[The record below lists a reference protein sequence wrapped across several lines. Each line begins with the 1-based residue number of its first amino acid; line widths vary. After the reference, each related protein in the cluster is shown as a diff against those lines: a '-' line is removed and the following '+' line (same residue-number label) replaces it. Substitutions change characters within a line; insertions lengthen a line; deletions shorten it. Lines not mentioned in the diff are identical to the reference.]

1 MEAAMADH
9 GHDWNRMPWWCW
21 AAPVAACAL
30 LASLFAHVFSATH
43 PALLAL
49 AILLLGAA
57 VFAAVHHA
65 EVLAVAIG
73 EPFGSILL
81 ALAIT
86 ALEVGLII
94 SVMASGSLGSGAVA
108 RDTVYS
114 VVMIV
119 LNGIVG
125 LCLLAGARRHYEQEF
140 KLQGAVGIL
149 SVIATLAVISLV
161 LPNFTH
167 TTPGPTYATSQLL
180 FVGSVSLVLYLLFVF
195 VQTVRHRDDFL
206 MEPGAAFHPD
216 AKPSR
221 RSTALAALLLGVS
234 LVVVI
239 GLAKTLSPALESAV
253 VGAGLPHAV
262 VGVVIAAA
270 VLLPEGVTAMK
281 SATRNRLQSSL
292 NASLGSAA
300 ASIGLTVPVVGAAS
314 VLLDQP
320 LTLGLSPQATV
331 LLLLTLFVSTLTF
344 ATGRTTVLQGAVHLV
359 IFGVFLFLSAV
370 P

>member
-1 MEAAMADH
+1 MADPD
-9 GHDWNRMPWWCW
+9 HDWNKMPWWCW
-21 AAPVAACAL
+21 AAPLAAAALVIAKFAHL
-30 LASLFAHVFSATH
+30 LAPDSAVMIN
-43 PALLAL
+43 L
-49 AILLLGAA
+49 AILFLGIT

-65 EVLAVAIG
+65 EVLAVRIG

-86 ALEVGLII
+86 TLEVGLII
-94 SVMASGSLGSGAVA
+94 SVMASGSNGSEAVA

-125 LCLLAGARRHYEQEF
+125 LCLVVGAARHYEQEF
-140 KLQGAVGIL
+140 RVQGAVGIL
-149 SVIATLAVISLV
+149 SVIATLAIVSLI
-161 LPNFTH
+161 LPNFTL
-167 TTPGPTYATSQLL
+167 TTVGPTYAPSQLI
-180 FVGSVSLVLYLLFVF
+180 FVGAVSLGLYVLFVF
-195 VQTVRHRDDFL
+195 VQTVRHKADFII
-206 MEPGAAFHPD
+206 EYAVSGHGV
-216 AKPSR
+216 KPNA
-221 RSTALAALLLGVS
+221 RSTILSTILLVIS

-239 GLAKTLSPALESAV
+239 LLAKTLSPV
-253 VGAGLPHAV
+253 VEAGVIRTGLPLAV
-262 VGVVIAAA
+262 VGVVIATV

-281 SATRNRLQSSL
+281 AAKHNRLQTSL

-300 ASIGLTVPVVGAAS
+300 ASIGLTVPIVGVAS
-314 VLLDQP
+314 VIMGQP
-320 LTLGLSPQATV
+320 LVLGLGAEDMV

-359 IFGVFLFLSAV
+359 IFGIFLFLTAV